1 MPELRGEFE
10 RRINMTY
17 IVEIRQKLQYYDT
30 LILHFTDLAE
40 AEALI
45 ETILAHA
52 DGITDIKITVE
63 LDTEDES

>member
-1 MPELRGEFE
+1 MR
-10 RRINMTY
+10 Y

-30 LILHFTDLAE
+30 IILHFDNLAD

-63 LDTEDES
+63 LDTENES

>member
-1 MPELRGEFE
+1 MPVLRRGYE

-30 LILHFTDLAE
+30 IILHFDNLAE